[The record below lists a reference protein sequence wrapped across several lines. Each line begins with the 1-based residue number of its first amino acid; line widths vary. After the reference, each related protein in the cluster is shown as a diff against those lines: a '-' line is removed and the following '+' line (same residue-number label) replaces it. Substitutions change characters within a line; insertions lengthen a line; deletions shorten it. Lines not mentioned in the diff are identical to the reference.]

1 MLILLA
7 TLSFLT
13 VAGLVVAAAMLIAD
27 LRRSDEHVARRL
39 GLAGEGASGG
49 SIALAP
55 QDRPGRIDRWFYRLV
70 ETSGSR
76 LDAQSALALVAGL
89 AVAGAAVPLVLIE
102 NPLVAAAG
110 LLLATAAPLSWWTV
124 RGILRFRAMQK
135 ALPDTLEMLAEEVRA
150 GQTLEQA
157 AAAVAGQGPEP
168 LRTEFQYCA
177 AQFRL
182 GHSPVAVLERMA
194 RRIPVPEFKIFTTAV
209 MVHRQTG
216 GNLALL
222 AERLARS
229 ARDRSEVQGHV
240 RAVTAGSRFSVIG
253 LTLGTLLALAM
264 LASLR
269 PEYLMAF
276 RDHAMGV
283 RLLVMAGAL
292 QVVGILWVARILR
305 VTF

>member
-7 TLSFLT
+7 TFSFLT
-13 VAGLVVAAAMLIAD
+13 VTGLVVAAAMLVAD
-27 LRRSDEHVARRL
+27 LRRADEHVERRL
-39 GLAGEGASGG
+39 RLAGHTSGRSIMASR
-49 SIALAP
+49 
-55 QDRPGRIDRWFYRLV
+55 QDRLGQVDRWFYKLV

-76 LDAQSALALVAGL
+76 LDAESALALVAGL
-89 AVAGAAVPLVLIE
+89 AIVGAAVPLVLLE

-110 LLLATAAPLSWWTV
+110 LLLAVAAPLCWWTV
-124 RGILRFRAMQK
+124 RGILRFRAMQR

-157 AAAVAGQGPEP
+157 AAAVAAQGPEP

-182 GHSPVAVLERMA
+182 GHSPVAVLERMTS
-194 RRIPVPEFKIFTTAV
+194 RVPVPEFRVFTTAV

-240 RAVTAGSRFSVIG
+240 KAVSAGSRFSVAG

-283 RLLVMAGAL
+283 RLLVMAAAL
-292 QVVGILWVARILR
+292 QVIGILWVARILR